1 MLYGNTI
8 TRHAIK
14 ILSGGLCASLLTAAA
29 AVNLNAAGQGN
40 LTPPSNIPADV
51 KVPDDAVL
59 FLIGHAFG
67 SQDYVCLPAANG
79 GFAFKLFT
87 PEATLF
93 DDNTQQIIT
102 HFFSVNPNPDDH
114 GAVRATW
121 ESSHDSSRVWAAAT
135 GHATVRQDSI
145 DWVRLEVVGAL
156 AGPTGGAK
164 LSARTKFIQ
173 RINTIG
179 GNADPTLCA
188 SASDVGRSVRSPYTA
203 DYLFYSE
210 PTPPQL

>member
-14 ILSGGLCASLLTAAA
+14 ILSGTVCASLLTAIG
-29 AVNLNAAGQGN
+29 AVSVSAAGQGN
-40 LTPPSNIPADV
+40 LTPPSNIPFEV

-67 SQDYVCLPAANG
+67 SQNYVCLPAANG

-102 HFFSVNPNPDDH
+102 HFNSVNPDKDDN

-121 ESSHDSSRVWAAAT
+121 QSSHDSSRVWAAAT
-135 GHATVRQDSI
+135 GHVTVRQDSI
-145 DWVRLEVVGAL
+145 DWVRLAIVGRL
-156 AGPTGGAK
+156 PGPTGGDK
-164 LSARTKFIQ
+164 LSGRTKFIQ
-173 RINTIG
+173 RINTVG
-179 GNADPTLCA
+179 GLADPTLCA
-188 SASDVGRSVRSPYTA
+188 SATDVGRTFFSPYTA